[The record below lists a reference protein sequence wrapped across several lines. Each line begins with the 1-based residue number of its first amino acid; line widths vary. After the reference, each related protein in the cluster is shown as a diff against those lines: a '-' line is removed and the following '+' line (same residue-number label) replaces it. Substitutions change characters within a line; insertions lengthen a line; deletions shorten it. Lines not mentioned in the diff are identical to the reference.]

1 MATRKKVS
9 EETAKLR
16 ASERAAT
23 RREAKRIE
31 ETNRQEVVRLL
42 SMNEHHVEKV
52 MTMTDKN
59 MKSSEVANAL
69 SYVIAQR
76 TQKVITSFAVNP
88 KVSVSVSRYSTG
100 RDIEAVTDFTNI
112 EVTLSPDAFS
122 HIDIDKTASTLMA
135 LKGAIY
141 HEAGHILCTMPFNA
155 LFDCALLERG
165 WYPLTVPNRYYSTD
179 NDHLNA
185 IIEAF
190 PAYEQEIR
198 NGLTYSVTVEDMP
211 DDVSKY
217 ALSVAR
223 DKTKFE
229 KDWCEQQ
236 HMSRLTAI
244 RDELKSAWGI
254 LEDGRMEDQM
264 SRSNPVMEDY
274 FKTLVLNFLV
284 SSEVPGYSWPGVVT
298 RTHLGDDL
306 IDSMR
311 EFAYQYVESEGK
323 SRDLVDRIEN
333 QIHVYRQ
340 SKTIHEAISAISTMQ
355 GLLTE
360 WRPKNPETEYN
371 ETRENP
377 TMGNDHRS
385 PGSYY
390 GTSTVVTDKPD
401 FGDPSKGWENSIEDN
416 DSDQE
421 GGGQDVDQTNKASS
435 GATTM
440 TDEDGT
446 KSDDSPDNNSG
457 ESSEE
462 ADSEKESDASGSKG
476 TGGVVKNN
484 VDYEDLRRKMR
495 EMHNEYSEKLVS
507 VDDATKFIAEVN
519 NELRLDVPHNS
530 ATTQM
535 SSKVLARAKEVE
547 NGMLNALEPLAV
559 TADPQWRF
567 RQEDGVLDP
576 TTYKL
581 KEPGDTDYWLD
592 YEGEGAHGHDLAVS
606 VLLDTSS
613 SMGEWM
619 DELSAGAY
627 GIRKACESLDIPC
640 TVSTFDTQAYLL
652 WDSDEEAQALQVH
665 DGGGTNPLDSLRQ
678 IKNQNAGKTKHLIV
692 VLTDGQWSGVN
703 SVIPFIQPNQHWVL
717 IGLSYSEDYALNL
730 VNKKGGHVAIGITN
744 VADLPKQVELALTGF
759 LA

>member
-1 MATRKKVS
+1 MAARKKVS
-9 EETAKLR
+9 DEISKLR

-42 SMNEHHVEKV
+42 SITEASSEKV
-52 MTMTDKN
+52 MTMTEKS

-76 TQKVITSFAVNP
+76 AQKVITSFDVNP
-88 KVSVSVSRYSTG
+88 RVTVSISRYMDGNVKASTNFT
-100 RDIEAVTDFTNI
+100 DIDVS
-112 EVTLSPDAFS
+112 LSPDAFS
-122 HIDIDKTASTLMA
+122 NVDLDKTASTLMS

-141 HEAGHILCTMPFNA
+141 HEAGHILCTIPFNA
-155 LFDCALLERG
+155 LFDCALIERG
-165 WYPLTVPNRYYSTD
+165 WYPLTVVNRYFSTD

-185 IIEAF
+185 IVEAF

-198 NGLTYSVTVEDMP
+198 NGLKYSVTAEEMP
-211 DDVSKY
+211 EQVRTNAKC
-217 ALSVAR
+217 AR
-223 DKTKFE
+223 DEELFIKH
-229 KDWCEQQ
+229 WCMNQ
-236 HMSRLTAI
+236 HLDRLGKI
-244 RDELKSAWGI
+244 REDLKSAWGI

-274 FKTLVLNFLV
+274 FKTMVLNFLV

-298 RTHLGDDL
+298 RTHLGEEL

-311 EFAYQYVESEGK
+311 EFAYQYAESEGK

-340 SKTIHEAISAISTMQ
+340 SKTIHEVISAISRMSA
-355 GLLTE
+355 LLEE
-360 WRPKNPETEYN
+360 WRPENSETEY
-371 ETRENP
+371 RENNGNP
-377 TMGNDHRS
+377 TMGNPHQDPGNLYNS
-385 PGSYY
+385 P
-390 GTSTVVTDKPD
+390 TVVNEKPD
-401 FGDPSKGWENSIEDN
+401 FGDPSKGWEISNEDN
-416 DSDQE
+416 PQENEQE
-421 GGGQDVDQTNKASS
+421 GQDTGQVNKGSS
-435 GATTM
+435 GV
-440 TDEDGT
+440 GI
-446 KSDDSPDNNSG
+446 KSNDSSNSQSDS
-457 ESSEE
+457 SSEE
-462 ADSEKESDASGSKG
+462 TKSGEDSDAGGSTG
-476 TGGVVKNN
+476 TGGVVKSS
-484 VDYEDLRRKMR
+484 VDYEELRRKMK
-495 EMHNEYSEKLVS
+495 EMHEQYSDKLVS
-507 VDDATKFIAEVN
+507 TDDATKFIAEVN

-535 SSKVLARAKEVE
+535 SSKVLSRAKEVE

-559 TADPQWRF
+559 SADPQWRF

-627 GIRKACESLDIPC
+627 GIRKACESLSIPC

-652 WDSDEEAQALQVH
+652 WDSDEEAHALQVH
-665 DGGGTNPLDSLRQ
+665 DGGGTNPLDSLQQ

-692 VLTDGQWSGVN
+692 VLTDGHWSGVN

-730 VNKKGGHVAIGITN
+730 VNKKGAHVAIGITN